1 MMELFHRSMNQVRKS
16 SIPMGQDRKKQGPV
30 GGRQSV
36 KMGAGSPYFRY
47 CPWLRDSRAPR
58 QATLAAQGAL
68 GPTTSWEHC
77 PGSINLTHIG
87 KKQAIRQG
95 MGLLC
100 SVYPPKSW

>member
-30 GGRQSV
+30 GGRQRV
-36 KMGAGSPYFRY
+36 KMRAGSPYFSH
-47 CPWLRDSRAPR
+47 WLCGSRAPR
-58 QATLAAQGAL
+58 QATLAAQRAL
-68 GPTTSWEHC
+68 GPTTSWEHR

-87 KKQAIRQG
+87 KKQAIKQG

-100 SVYPPKSW
+100 LVYPPKSW